1 MYTMT
6 QLPFRWPK
14 TAGTPQISA
23 TPSTPQAG
31 FTLLESLVV
40 VTLIAL
46 LAAIGLPSWLGFL
59 DQRRVN
65 MTQDSLYQALRSTQQ
80 DATTQRQQQQFSLR
94 ARDGGLEWASHP
106 ASVSS
111 IQVAHWTPLI
121 DGVTLASEDNTLLSQ
136 SGIYYIRFDHEG
148 NVDGPRLGRITV
160 VGAGGRLSHRCV
172 VVSTLIGAMR
182 RGQGHQKIQDER
194 YCY

>member
-1 MYTMT
+1 MT
-6 QLPFRWPK
+6 QFPFRWPK

-23 TPSTPQAG
+23 TPSTAQAG

-65 MTQDSLYQALRSTQQ
+65 MTQDSLYQALRSTQW
-80 DATTQRQQQQFSLR
+80 DATNLRQQQQFSLR
-94 ARDGGLEWASHP
+94 ERDGGLEWASHS

-121 DGVTLASEDNTLLSQ
+121 DGVTLASEDNTMKQ
-136 SGIYYIRFDHEG
+136 KDGVYYVRFDHEG
-148 NVDGPRLGRITV
+148 NLISLRDLGRVTV
-160 VGAGGRLSHRCV
+160 VGDGGRLSHRCV
-172 VVSTLIGAMR
+172 IVSTLIGAMR
-182 RGQGHQKIQDER
+182 KGQGHHKIQDER

>member
-1 MYTMT
+1 M
-6 QLPFRWPK
+6 
-14 TAGTPQISA
+14 
-23 TPSTPQAG
+23 
-31 FTLLESLVV
+31 
-40 VTLIAL
+40 
-46 LAAIGLPSWLGFL
+46 AAISLPSWLGFL

-65 MTQDSLYQALRSTQQ
+65 MTQDLLYQALRNTQQ
-80 DATTQRQQQQFSLR
+80 DATTLRQKQQFSLR
-94 ARDGGLEWASHP
+94 ERDGGLEWASHP
-106 ASVSS
+106 AAVSS

-148 NVDGPRLGRITV
+148 NVDSQLGRITV

-182 RGQGHQKIQDER
+182 RGEGHHKMKDKR